1 MSLSYVLEP
10 PASGFSFENSTRNAI
25 VENSLGNG
33 NVKTPSPLKTG
44 TTIAGVVYKDGVVLG
59 ADTRATSSEVVADKM
74 CAKIHYIA
82 PNIYCCGAGTAA
94 DTEKTTEMLSSN
106 LAIFSMNSGRNPRLV
121 MAANILQ
128 DILFRHKG
136 QIGAH
141 LILGGVDCT
150 GSHLYTVGP
159 YGSMDKMPYLAMGS
173 GDLAAM
179 GILEDGFKLNM
190 ELADAKTLVR
200 DAIHAGIMSDLGSG
214 NNIDICVISRK
225 GVDYIRPFQESQFN
239 DKRQRKYKYKAG
251 TTPVLSETIVPLKLD
266 LVEETVQLMETA

>member
-128 DILFRHKG
+128 DMLFRHKG

-225 GVDYIRPFQESQFN
+225 GVDYIRPFQESQFK